1 MPCVQIKTNVP
12 VSEETSQTLK
22 SRFGQMIA
30 YLPEKTEDWLMIT
43 LEDQCRMWFGGKS
56 DQPLAMVEVKI
67 FGDQVDAAGSQKMTE
82 EICFLFQQEL
92 GVDPKNLYVRYLAS
106 PDWGWNGGNF

>member
-1 MPCVQIKTNVP
+1 
-12 VSEETSQTLK
+12 
-22 SRFGQMIA
+22 
-30 YLPEKTEDWLMIT
+30 
-43 LEDQCRMWFGGKS
+43 
-56 DQPLAMVEVKI
+56 MVEVKI

-82 EICFLFQQEL
+82 EICALFQQEL